1 MGSWI
6 MSGKRPLTQSHFI
19 GAAMANLTHL
29 DFDRINK
36 RTYGAKRVV
45 RQFQAAAGWLERG
58 EQAAFDLIA
67 DYVRDRA
74 ILDIGV
80 GGGRTAPLMLSI
92 SADYRGID
100 YCPTMVDVARSR
112 FPRQQ
117 FVVMDARRLTFTDS
131 SFDLVA
137 FSYNGID
144 SVDLA
149 GRLEILGNVHRVLRP
164 GGYFVFSALNRQGS
178 ARDDHWPDLGVFHDV
193 GWSPN
198 RLFHA
203 AGRLV
208 LGGANWLRLHHFAKD
223 DGEVAVGNISAHAF
237 GLITL
242 FTSLKAQL
250 QQLAEAGFQV
260 DAVLEPDGRRIA
272 SDGCDA
278 SNAPWYHFVARRPVS
293 EQ

>member
-1 MGSWI
+1 
-6 MSGKRPLTQSHFI
+6 
-19 GAAMANLTHL
+19 MANLDHL
-29 DFDRINK
+29 NFDRINQ
-36 RTYGAKRVV
+36 RTYCAKRVV
-45 RQFQAAAGWLERG
+45 RQFQAATGRLEPG
-58 EQAAFDLIA
+58 EQAAFALIA
-67 DYVRDRA
+67 DHIREGS

-80 GGGRTAPLMLSI
+80 GGGRTAPLMLSL

-112 FPRQQ
+112 FPHLQ
-117 FVVMDARRLTFTDS
+117 FVKMDARRLTFTDN

-149 GRLEILGNVHRVLRP
+149 GRLEILQNVHQVLRP
-164 GGYFVFSALNRQGS
+164 NGYFVFSALNRQGS
-178 ARDDHWPDLGVFHDV
+178 EHGDHWPDLSVFHAV
-193 GWSPN
+193 GWSPS

-203 AGRLV
+203 AGRFV

-223 DGEVAVGNISAHAF
+223 EGDVAIGNISAHAF
-237 GLITL
+237 GLVTL

-250 QQLAEAGFQV
+250 QQLADAHFQV
-260 DAVLEPDGRRIA
+260 EAVYEPDGRRIA
-272 SDGCDA
+272 SDGSEATD
-278 SNAPWYHFVARRPVS
+278 APWYHLVARKLIS